1 MEQDFSVNWCVLS
14 GFRDVCSVQDE
25 TDCVYMFIHLV
36 FLEKMNYKMSTVWME
51 EYGMPFNLKV
61 ILGERILAVKQWD
74 LI

>member
-1 MEQDFSVNWCVLS
+1 
-14 GFRDVCSVQDE
+14 
-25 TDCVYMFIHLV
+25 MFIHLV